1 MKKHLLALGFLTAI
15 SVPSVSS
22 AADYAIDTQGAHASI
37 NLKVN
42 HLGYSWIKG
51 RFNTFDGEFSYDPMN
66 ISDSKVKVNV
76 DTSSFDTN
84 HAERDKHVRSDD
96 FLDVQKYSTATFTST
111 SVTPKGNGEMA
122 INGELT
128 LHGQTKPITIDAQ
141 FIGEGNDPWGGYR
154 AGFTGT
160 TRIELK
166 DFGIQVMGPA
176 SYADLEIHVEGIRQ

>member
-1 MKKHLLALGFLTAI
+1 MKKHLLALGLLTAI
-15 SVPSVSS
+15 SVPSVAS
-22 AADYAIDTQGAHASI
+22 AADYAIDTEGAHASI

-51 RFNTFDGEFSYDPMN
+51 RFNTFDGAFSYDPMN
-66 ISDSKVKVNV
+66 ISGSKVKVNV

-84 HAERDKHVRSDD
+84 HAERDKHIRSDD
-96 FLDVQKYSTATFTST
+96 FLDVKKYSTATFTST
-111 SVTPKGNGEMA
+111 SVTAKGNGEMA

-141 FIGEGNDPWGGYR
+141 FIGEGDDPWGGYR

>member
-1 MKKHLLALGFLTAI
+1 MKKHLLALGLLTAI
-15 SVPSVSS
+15 SAPSIAT
-22 AADYAIDTQGAHASI
+22 AADYAIDTKGAHASI
-37 NLKVN
+37 NLKIN

-51 RFNTFDGEFSYDPMN
+51 RFNTFEGSFSYDPMN
-66 ISDSKVKVNV
+66 LSSSKVNVNV

-84 HAERDKHVRSDD
+84 HAERDKHVRSED
-96 FLDVQKYSTATFTST
+96 FLDVKKYATATFTST
-111 SVTPKGNGEMA
+111 KVTPKGNGEMA
-122 INGELT
+122 INGDLT

-141 FIGEGNDPWGGYR
+141 FIGEGEDPWGGYR